1 MKNTKLL
8 LTLLF
13 LFLYGG
19 CACAQ
24 PKAPNLEYVRGDV
37 LVVMDAPGGAS
48 DVEPLSGRVA
58 EATGSKVIRSYE
70 AIADATGKC
79 VFQLKSAEKS
89 VDDLLAE
96 VRAMPGVRGA
106 TPNYIVKI
114 LGTPDD
120 PELPSSWGIEHIN
133 AVEAWDLS
141 TGGEDVYVAILDTGI
156 KADHEDLAANIGQ
169 DGDGKFGRNL
179 VSLGA
184 VPLDDNGHGTLVAGI
199 VGAVGNNG
207 LGTTGVNWTTR
218 LLGVK
223 VMDGNGAGSYGH
235 VIAGLDYVLGQKKL
249 GLNIRVASM
258 AFGAWTPEVED
269 LDYDPLAVAC
279 RAVSDAGVLLVA
291 AAGNEGQNIDS
302 AGGGYKGNKIY
313 PASLSSE
320 GVLTATAVMKS
331 GAPVKS
337 ANYGLAVDVAAPGHE
352 ILSTAVDGGYQMIN
366 GTSAASGF
374 TAGAAALI
382 AATDPELTA
391 SQLKERIL
399 EFAGRDKALAGKTA
413 SGHLNVGAAVK
424 NERGSV
430 TVAIEGPGSSRWS
443 LDGKGRYESG
453 YILAGV
459 PVGEHTVSYHEVDL
473 WTAPA
478 DSLIAVA
485 ANAETEVGGQYRQQ
499 NASLWVV
506 IEGPEEG
513 GWSLN
518 GEDRFESDQTI
529 GKIAGKRTV
538 TFSEVPGWDS
548 PEPQAVTVPAKAPL
562 ALTGVYKRQTGS
574 VVVTIIGPEGASWS
588 LDGEGAYAG
597 GEAAEGIPT
606 GERTVSFAEVPNWD
620 KPANIPVQVEKDS
633 SVYSRGVY
641 VQHVGSIRVNI
652 EGPDDASWAING
664 RGLYADGETVSELPV
679 GNYTL
684 SFSAVRDWDSPSSI
698 QVTVTRDS
706 VAEVD
711 RAYEKHTG
719 SVAVAIDGPETA
731 KWRLEGRDEQL
742 AGGETLPEVPVGEYT
757 VVFSDVAD
765 WHTPESTTVFV
776 VKDSVGKAEGSYL
789 QHKGSL
795 TVDITEPVEATWSL
809 DGEGVYASG
818 EVVQGVVVGA
828 HTISFSKVDEW
839 DEPENLKVT
848 VANESLAKAEVAYKR
863 HRGAIQVNIDGP
875 VEARWT
881 MDGEN
886 FHKDGEVVRDLVV
899 GDYTVTFYDLLDWD
913 EPDDVS
919 VTVAKDETAKVD
931 AVFTIHRG
939 SIRIPFSGPGEGRW
953 ILDGEGS
960 YEKGETVDGVPV
972 GTHRIS
978 FSQVDGWDSP
988 KEFQLTVVKDSLAKA
1003 EPGYERH
1010 LGSVTVNI
1018 DGPAAA
1024 RWSVDGEGSHSSG
1037 ASVGGIVT
1045 GEHTV
1050 SFSDVSGW
1058 DTPLDHK
1065 LTVAKDAVTELK
1077 GVYGE
1082 HVGTVAVYIDGPED
1096 ARWFV
1101 EGVEGAFASGDA
1113 SKVVPVGDRSV
1124 NFLDVDGWD
1133 SPEAQPITVFRNV
1146 TTIAAG
1152 EYRRQTGSLT
1162 VEIQGAQDALWS
1174 LDGEGEYAAG
1184 EVVQGLSTGEHT
1196 VSFADA
1202 EGWVAPEPVVATV
1215 EPSAMSSVEGVYTR
1229 AEEPVIEEPAE
1240 PEEEPAET
1248 EEEPAVE
1255 EAAVEIEEV
1264 AEPEAEPVVEEI
1276 TVEVEEPAEPE
1287 EEPVVE
1293 EAEVEVEEVAEPEE
1307 EPVIEEAEVEV
1318 EEVAEPEEEPVI
1330 EEAATEVE
1338 EPAEP
1343 EEEPVVE
1350 ETAVEVEEPAEPE
1363 EEPAI
1368 EEASVE
1374 VEEPA
1379 EAAEEPVIEEIAVEV
1394 EEPAEP
1400 EEEPVVEESADSEE
1414 AVSE

>member
-1 MKNTKLL
+1 MKKMKLL
-8 LTLLF
+8 FTLLF

-24 PKAPNLEYVRGDV
+24 PKAPNLEFVRGDV

-48 DVEPLSGRVA
+48 DVEALSGQVA

-70 AIADATGKC
+70 AIADATGKYI
-79 VFQLKSAEKS
+79 FQLKSAEKS

-96 VRAMPGVRGA
+96 VRTMPGVRGA

-133 AVEAWDLS
+133 ASEAWDLS

-169 DGDGKFGRNL
+169 DRDGKFGRNL
-179 VSLGA
+179 VSFGA
-184 VPLDDNGHGTLVAGI
+184 NPVDDNGHGTLVAGI

-207 LGTTGVNWTTR
+207 LGTSGVNWTTR
-218 LLGVK
+218 LLSVK

-269 LDYDPLAVAC
+269 LDSDPLAVAC

-302 AGGGYKGNKIY
+302 SGGGYKGNKIY

-320 GVLTATAVMKS
+320 GVLTVTAVMKS

-337 ANYGLAVDVAAPGHE
+337 ANYGLAVDVAAPGYE
-352 ILSTAVDGGYQMIN
+352 ILSTAVDGGYKMMN

-374 TAGAAALI
+374 AAGAAALI

-391 SQLKERIL
+391 SQVKERIL

-473 WTAPA
+473 WTAPT

-485 ANAETEVGGQYRQQ
+485 ADAETEVGGQYRQQ

-529 GKIAGKRTV
+529 GNIAGKRTV

-548 PEPQAVTVPAKAPL
+548 PEPQAVTVPTKASL

-574 VVVTIIGPEGASWS
+574 VVVTIIGPEGSAWS

-606 GERTVSFAEVPNWD
+606 GERTVSFAEVANWD
-620 KPANIPVQVEKDS
+620 KPANVSVQVEKDS

-652 EGPDDASWAING
+652 EGPGDASWAING
-664 RGLYADGETVSELPV
+664 RGLYADGEIVSELPV
-679 GNYTL
+679 GVYTL

-698 QVTVTRDS
+698 QVAVTRDS

-731 KWRLEGRDEQL
+731 KWRLEGRDELL
-742 AGGETLPEVPVGEYT
+742 AGGETLLEVPVGEYT
-757 VVFSDVAD
+757 VIFSDVAD
-765 WHTPESTTVFV
+765 WHTPENATVFV
-776 VKDSVGKAEGSYL
+776 SKGSVGKAEGAYL

-828 HTISFSKVDEW
+828 HTISFSKVDDW
-839 DEPENLKVT
+839 DEPEELKVT
-848 VANESLAKAEVAYKR
+848 VANESLAKAEVSYKR
-863 HRGAIQVNIDGP
+863 HLGAVQVNIDGP
-875 VEARWT
+875 VEARWLL
-881 MDGEN
+881 DGEG
-886 FHKDGEVVRDLVV
+886 FHKDGETVKDLV
-899 GDYTVTFYDLLDWD
+899 
-913 EPDDVS
+913 
-919 VTVAKDETAKVD
+919 
-931 AVFTIHRG
+931 
-939 SIRIPFSGPGEGRW
+939 
-953 ILDGEGS
+953 
-960 YEKGETVDGVPV
+960 
-972 GTHRIS
+972 
-978 FSQVDGWDSP
+978 
-988 KEFQLTVVKDSLAKA
+988 
-1003 EPGYERH
+1003 
-1010 LGSVTVNI
+1010 
-1018 DGPAAA
+1018 
-1024 RWSVDGEGSHSSG
+1024 
-1037 ASVGGIVT
+1037 
-1045 GEHTV
+1045 
-1050 SFSDVSGW
+1050 
-1058 DTPLDHK
+1058 
-1065 LTVAKDAVTELK
+1065 
-1077 GVYGE
+1077 
-1082 HVGTVAVYIDGPED
+1082 
-1096 ARWFV
+1096 
-1101 EGVEGAFASGDA
+1101 
-1113 SKVVPVGDRSV
+1113 
-1124 NFLDVDGWD
+1124 
-1133 SPEAQPITVFRNV
+1133 
-1146 TTIAAG
+1146 
-1152 EYRRQTGSLT
+1152 
-1162 VEIQGAQDALWS
+1162 
-1174 LDGEGEYAAG
+1174 
-1184 EVVQGLSTGEHT
+1184 
-1196 VSFADA
+1196 
-1202 EGWVAPEPVVATV
+1202 
-1215 EPSAMSSVEGVYTR
+1215 
-1229 AEEPVIEEPAE
+1229 
-1240 PEEEPAET
+1240 
-1248 EEEPAVE
+1248 
-1255 EAAVEIEEV
+1255 
-1264 AEPEAEPVVEEI
+1264 
-1276 TVEVEEPAEPE
+1276 
-1287 EEPVVE
+1287 
-1293 EAEVEVEEVAEPEE
+1293 
-1307 EPVIEEAEVEV
+1307 
-1318 EEVAEPEEEPVI
+1318 
-1330 EEAATEVE
+1330 
-1338 EPAEP
+1338 
-1343 EEEPVVE
+1343 
-1350 ETAVEVEEPAEPE
+1350 
-1363 EEPAI
+1363 
-1368 EEASVE
+1368 
-1374 VEEPA
+1374 
-1379 EAAEEPVIEEIAVEV
+1379 
-1394 EEPAEP
+1394 
-1400 EEEPVVEESADSEE
+1400 
-1414 AVSE
+1414 